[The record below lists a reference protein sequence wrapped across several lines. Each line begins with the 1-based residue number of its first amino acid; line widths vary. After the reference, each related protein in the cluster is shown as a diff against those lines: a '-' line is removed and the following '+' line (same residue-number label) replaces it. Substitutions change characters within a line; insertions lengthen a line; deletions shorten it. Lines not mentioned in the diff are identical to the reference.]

1 MKDLQL
7 LVRPNIWSLE
17 PYSSARDEYKGHV
30 AHVFLDANE
39 SPYNEPYNRYPDP
52 LQTELKKLVS
62 QEKSVPEERIFVG
75 NGSDEAID
83 LVYRVFCVPGLDN
96 VVAIEPTYGM
106 YAVCAAINDVDY
118 RRVLLDEEFR
128 FSADRLL
135 EAANSR
141 TKAIFLC
148 SPNNPTGNDLDRD
161 EMLSLVRRFDGIVVV
176 DEAYADFSD
185 QRPMRAELESCPNLV
200 ILNTLSKAWGSAGI
214 RLGLAYASKE
224 IVGLFNKVKY
234 PYNVSTLAQEK
245 AIEILRRSYDVHAWV
260 GRTKKERARVIEAF
274 RQLPICKTVY
284 PTSANFFLAR
294 MTDAET
300 IYRYLIDKG
309 IVVRNRSHVTLCGNC
324 LRVTI
329 GNTQENVELLSALR
343 KYVPE

>member
-118 RRVLLDEEFR
+118 RRVLLDEQFR

-185 QRPMRAELESCPNLV
+185 QRPMRAELESCP
-200 ILNTLSKAWGSAGI
+200 IS
-214 RLGLAYASKE
+214 
-224 IVGLFNKVKY
+224 
-234 PYNVSTLAQEK
+234 
-245 AIEILRRSYDVHAWV
+245 
-260 GRTKKERARVIEAF
+260 
-274 RQLPICKTVY
+274 
-284 PTSANFFLAR
+284 
-294 MTDAET
+294 
-300 IYRYLIDKG
+300 
-309 IVVRNRSHVTLCGNC
+309 
-324 LRVTI
+324 
-329 GNTQENVELLSALR
+329 
-343 KYVPE
+343 